1 MVAQRH
7 LSPTSPGSAER
18 SEIYDRWSV
27 SRKWDKQVVGWGKN
41 AQISKHIRWSIGWT
55 RALNDDMEVVRLS
68 PLQNKAK
75 SRTAVWLYPETMK
88 RMDDMLEKDNVKNRS
103 EFIEKALQFYMSY
116 LNSEGSTEYMSKV
129 IVTTMQGLLRET
141 ESRHSG
147 NLFRLS
153 VEMSMMMNIL
163 AAGLEISDED
173 LRKLRGRCVNEVK
186 KTKGKISIEEAVK
199 FQQGIEE

>member
-1 MVAQRH
+1 
-7 LSPTSPGSAER
+7 
-18 SEIYDRWSV
+18 
-27 SRKWDKQVVGWGKN
+27 
-41 AQISKHIRWSIGWT
+41 
-55 RALNDDMEVVRLS
+55 
-68 PLQNKAK
+68 
-75 SRTAVWLYPETMK
+75 MK
-88 RMDDMLEKDNVKNRS
+88 RMDEMLEKDNVKNRS

-129 IVTTMQGLLRET
+129 IVAAMQGLLRET

>member
-1 MVAQRH
+1 M
-7 LSPTSPGSAER
+7 S
-18 SEIYDRWSV
+18 
-27 SRKWDKQVVGWGKN
+27 
-41 AQISKHIRWSIGWT
+41 QI
-55 RALNDDMEVVRLS
+55 
-68 PLQNKAK
+68 QNKAK

-116 LNSEGSTEYMSKV
+116 LNSEDSTEYLSKV
-129 IVTTMQGLLRET
+129 IVTAMQGLLRET

-186 KTKGKISIEEAVK
+186 KTKGKISMEEAVK
-199 FQQGIEE
+199 FQQGFEE

>member
-1 MVAQRH
+1 MSQ
-7 LSPTSPGSAER
+7 
-18 SEIYDRWSV
+18 
-27 SRKWDKQVVGWGKN
+27 
-41 AQISKHIRWSIGWT
+41 
-55 RALNDDMEVVRLS
+55 
-68 PLQNKAK
+68 LQNKAK

-88 RMDDMLEKDNVKNRS
+88 RMDEMLEKDNVKNRS

-116 LNSEGSTEYMSKV
+116 LNSEGATEYLSKV
-129 IVTTMQGLLRET
+129 IVAAMQGLLRET

-186 KTKGKISIEEAVK
+186 KTKGKISIEEALK
-199 FQQGIEE
+199 FQHGIEE

>member
-1 MVAQRH
+1 
-7 LSPTSPGSAER
+7 LS
-18 SEIYDRWSV
+18 
-27 SRKWDKQVVGWGKN
+27 
-41 AQISKHIRWSIGWT
+41 QI
-55 RALNDDMEVVRLS
+55 
-68 PLQNKAK
+68 QNKAK

-116 LNSEGSTEYMSKV
+116 LNSEDSTEYLSKV
-129 IVTTMQGLLRET
+129 IVSAMQGLLRET

-186 KTKGKISIEEAVK
+186 KTKGKISMEEAVK
-199 FQQGIEE
+199 FQQGFEE